1 MNKFMNGFN
10 DAQFADAT
18 KVLATAM
25 VQRQVER
32 KLASIRKIDDIQ
44 PIEGADAIEVAVLGG
59 WKVVVKKGE
68 YQPGDLCV
76 YCEIDCWMPHDLAP
90 FLSKGKEPRV
100 YEGIKGEKLRTVK
113 LRGQI
118 SQGLLISLPV
128 AAGFIEAKLHAE
140 NPNEMVTVRLGMTP
154 VGTDISEDL
163 GIIKW
168 EPVLPANMA
177 GQVKG
182 LFPSFIRKTDQERCQ
197 NIVDEIFVEN
207 KDARYEVTIKMDG
220 SSVTGYKYQADTGVC
235 SRNLELKIDDTNKDN
250 ALVKMFQGSMLQAV
264 LDKMGENI
272 AVQGELMGPGIQG
285 NRENF
290 KDTKFFIFDAQFI
303 DDQRYLTPDER
314 KALFTDLIGYG
325 VDEQTVQHVPVLHF
339 NVTLAELGIFNIED
353 LLKFAEGASI
363 NHPVR
368 EGLVFKRMD
377 GGFSFKAIS
386 NKFLERE
393 KD

>member
-32 KLASIRKIDDIQ
+32 KLASIRKIDGIM

-68 YQPGDLCV
+68 YQPGDCAV
-76 YCEIDCWMPHDLAP
+76 YCEIDCWIPTEIAP

-100 YEGIKGEKLRTVK
+100 YEGIAGEKLRTVK

-118 SQGLLISLPV
+118 SQGLLLPLSILEGKV
-128 AAGFIEAKLHAE
+128 AANDMEYIDDC
-140 NPNEMVTVRLGMTP
+140 VGMDVSTL
-154 VGTDISEDL
+154 L

-197 NIVDEIFVEN
+197 NIVEEIFVDN
-207 KDARYEVTIKMDG
+207 KDARYEVTIKLDG
-220 SSVTGYKYQADTGVC
+220 SSVTGYKFQNDTGVC

-290 KDTKFFIFDAQFI
+290 KDTKFFIFEAQFI
-303 DDQRYLTPDER
+303 DDQRNLTPDER
-314 KALFTDLIGYG
+314 AALFGDLIGYG
-325 VDEQTVQHVPVLHF
+325 VDEQIVQHVPVLHC
-339 NVTLAELGIFNIED
+339 NVTLAELGIFNVED
-353 LLKFAEGASI
+353 LLKFAEGKSI
-363 NHPVR
+363 NHQVR

-377 GGFSFKAIS
+377 GKFSFKAIS
-386 NKFLERE
+386 NKFLEKE

>member
-1 MNKFMNGFN
+1 MN
-10 DAQFADAT
+10 DFADAEKT
-18 KVLATAM
+18 LATAAVRM
-25 VQRQVER
+25 QVER
-32 KLASIRKIDDIQ
+32 KLASVRKIDDIR

-68 YQPGDLCV
+68 YTPGDLAV
-76 YCEIDCWMPHDLAP
+76 YCEIDCWIPTEIAS

-118 SQGLLISLPV
+118 SQGLLLPMDV
-128 AAGFIEAKLHAE
+128 VDNIT
-140 NPNEMVTVRLGMTP
+140 VTVGDDVT
-154 VGTDISEDL
+154 SHL
-163 GIIKW
+163 GIVKW

-197 NIVDEIFVEN
+197 NLIEEIFVEN
-207 KDARYEVTIKMDG
+207 KDARYEVTMKLDG
-220 SSVTGYKYQADTGVC
+220 SSVTGYRLQKDSGVC
-235 SRNLELKIDDTNKDN
+235 SRNLELKVNDENKDN

-264 LDKMGENI
+264 LDKIAENL

-290 KDTKFFIFDAQFI
+290 KDTKFFIFDVQFI
-303 DDQRYLTPDER
+303 DDQEYMRPDVRARFMQE
-314 KALFTDLIGYG
+314 LLDYG
-325 VDEQTVQHVPVLHF
+325 VDGQTVQHVPVLHM
-339 NVTLAELGIFNIED
+339 NVTLADLGIFNVED
-353 LLKFAEGASI
+353 LLKFAEGPSI
-363 NHPVR
+363 NHQVR
-368 EGLVFKRMD
+368 EGVVFKRMD
-377 GGFSFKAIS
+377 GKFSFKAIS